1 MKVHGAFGNVGDDD
15 GDDGDDGHDGVV
27 EDDTGDDGDGH
38 HDDDD
43 GHAHASL
50 VYDYE
55 KTLLAIKL
63 QVWQVAENSMWP

>member
-27 EDDTGDDGDGH
+27 EDDAGDDGDGH
-38 HDDDD
+38 HDDD
-43 GHAHASL
+43 GHAHARL

-63 QVWQVAENSMWP
+63 QVWQVAENSMWS